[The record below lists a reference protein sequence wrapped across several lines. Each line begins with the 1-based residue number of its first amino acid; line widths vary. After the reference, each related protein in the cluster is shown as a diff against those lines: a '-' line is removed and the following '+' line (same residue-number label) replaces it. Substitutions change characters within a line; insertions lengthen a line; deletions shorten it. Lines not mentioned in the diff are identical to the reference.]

1 MQVSTSEGSVLGR
14 VRTGFVPILFLALAV
29 WISVEALQVPL
40 GTFRMPGAGFFPLAL
55 GLILGLLSVLLWVMS
70 LLSSAPGSTDAWPE
84 RHEVLYLIGSIV
96 AAVWLFER
104 LGFLLTMISFLALTM
119 RVLGKVSWPKS
130 IVLALV
136 GSVAAHVVF
145 GRVLQIAL
153 PSGIL
158 PF

>member
-1 MQVSTSEGSVLGR
+1 
-14 VRTGFVPILFLALAV
+14 VPIPFLALAP
-29 WISVEALQVPL
+29 SKRSR
-40 GTFRMPGAGFFPLAL
+40 TFRLPGAGFFPLAL

-70 LLSSAPGSTDAWPE
+70 ILSSAPSWADAWPG
-84 RHEVLYLIGSIV
+84 RREVLYLIGSIV

-136 GSVAAHVVF
+136 GSVAAYVVF
-145 GRVLQIAL
+145 GRVLRIAL

-158 PF
+158 PY